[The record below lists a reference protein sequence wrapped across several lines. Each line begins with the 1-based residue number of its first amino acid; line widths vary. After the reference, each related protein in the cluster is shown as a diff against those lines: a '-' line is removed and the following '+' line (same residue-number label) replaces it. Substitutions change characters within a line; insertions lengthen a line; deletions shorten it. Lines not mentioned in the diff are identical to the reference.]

1 MQEAAGDR
9 RVRAG
14 RRMHPKTNEATRGD
28 DSRGAQLSLDRRLQN
43 RQR

>member
-28 DSRGAQLSLDRRLQN
+28 DSRGARLSVGRGLQDR
-43 RQR
+43 